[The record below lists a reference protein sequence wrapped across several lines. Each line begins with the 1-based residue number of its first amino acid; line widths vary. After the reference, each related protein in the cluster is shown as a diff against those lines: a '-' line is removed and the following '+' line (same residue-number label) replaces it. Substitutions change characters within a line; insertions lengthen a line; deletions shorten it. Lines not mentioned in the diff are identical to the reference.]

1 MAEVFAGVQTG
12 YADPT
17 MRHASGQSETQDA
30 SAFNFAGEDPKGS
43 LPTGT
48 LTMVNYLERYMGITT
63 FGISAEEEQKK

>member
-30 SAFNFAGEDPKGS
+30 SAFTFAGAQDAD
-43 LPTGT
+43 PTGT
-48 LTMVNYLERYMGITT
+48 LTLVNYLRRYMGETT
-63 FGISAEEEQKK
+63 FGAEFTDDKV